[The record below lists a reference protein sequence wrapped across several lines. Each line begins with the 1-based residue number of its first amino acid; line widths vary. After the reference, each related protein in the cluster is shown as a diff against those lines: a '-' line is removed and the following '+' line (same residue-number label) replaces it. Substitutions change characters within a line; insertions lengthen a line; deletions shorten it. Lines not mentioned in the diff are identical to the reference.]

1 MYLVRLR
8 ITKGYLDAHN
18 KWLVIIIRRIMGNE
32 LDPEK
37 KRINVMWGSTDR
49 LITSF
54 RHKGLKMMDLMESC
68 NPNPTQVSH

>member
-1 MYLVRLR
+1 
-8 ITKGYLDAHN
+8 
-18 KWLVIIIRRIMGNE
+18 MGNE